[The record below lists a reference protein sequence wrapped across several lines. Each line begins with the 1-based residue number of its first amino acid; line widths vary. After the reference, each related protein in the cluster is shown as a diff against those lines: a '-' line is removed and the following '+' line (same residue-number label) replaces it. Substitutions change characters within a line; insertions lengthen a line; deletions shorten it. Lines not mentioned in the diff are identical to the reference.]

1 MAQESILEM
10 YFTQIKR
17 YERLSHDQELE
28 VALRI
33 RNGDEAARQRL
44 VNANLR
50 LVVSVAEKYAKDEQ
64 LLLDLIQEGNVG
76 LMMAVDKFSSSFN
89 VHFATYAYPWI
100 TQYILRYIQSK
111 LPAIYLPSRKEEEVR
126 RLKKSRSYLQ
136 MMLGREPSVAELAI
150 YMDMSESL
158 VRKTLSYCYAYSSLH
173 AEVKGGEGVTCEDL
187 LVDERSSIEQTGF
200 RNLVAADVRRMVEE
214 LPKAERQVIYYRFNF
229 DKDAPKLRTF
239 RQVSGRIGCSAE
251 TARKLE
257 MKAMQ
262 SLRQRVGQESMSV

>member
-173 AEVKGGEGVTCEDL
+173 AEVKGEEGITCEDL

>member
-111 LPAIYLPSRKEEEVR
+111 LPAIYLPSRKEAEVR

-173 AEVKGGEGVTCEDL
+173 AEVKGEEGITCEDL

>member
-1 MAQESILEM
+1 MVQESILEM

>member
-1 MAQESILEM
+1 MAQKSILEM

-173 AEVKGGEGVTCEDL
+173 AEVKGGEGGTCEDL
-187 LVDERSSIEQTGF
+187 LVDERFSIEQTGF

>member
-1 MAQESILEM
+1 MAQKSILEM

-33 RNGDEAARQRL
+33 RNGDETARQRL

-111 LPAIYLPSRKEEEVR
+111 LPAIYLPSRKEAEVR

-173 AEVKGGEGVTCEDL
+173 AEVKGEEGITCEDL
-187 LVDERSSIEQTGF
+187 LVDERFSIEQTGF

>member
-1 MAQESILEM
+1 MAQKSILEM
-10 YFTQIKR
+10 YFEQIRR
-17 YERLSHDQELE
+17 YERLTHDQERVLAQR
-28 VALRI
+28 VRDG
-33 RNGDEAARQRL
+33 NDDARQRL

-50 LVVSVAEKYAKDEQ
+50 LVVSVAEKYTKDEQ

-111 LPAIYLPSRKEEEVR
+111 LPAIYLPSRKENEVR

-136 MMLGREPSVAELAI
+136 IMLGREPTVSELAT
-150 YMDMSESL
+150 YLDMSVYQ
-158 VRKTLSYCYAYSSLH
+158 VRKTLSYCYAYSSLNI
-173 AEVKGGEGVTCEDL
+173 ELKEGDGVTCGDL
-187 LVDERSSIEQTGF
+187 LEDERSSMEQTGF
-200 RNLVAADVRRMVEE
+200 RNLVAADVRRMVED

-262 SLRQRVGQESMSV
+262 SLRRRVGQESMSV

>member
-173 AEVKGGEGVTCEDL
+173 AEVKGEEGITCEDL

-239 RQVSGRIGCSAE
+239 RQVSGRIGCSVE

>member
-1 MAQESILEM
+1 MAQKSILEM
-10 YFTQIKR
+10 YFEQIRR
-17 YERLSHDQELE
+17 YERLPHDQERELAQR
-28 VALRI
+28 VRDG
-33 RNGDEAARQRL
+33 NDDARQRL

-64 LLLDLIQEGNVG
+64 QLLDLIQEGNVG

-111 LPAIYLPSRKEEEVR
+111 LPAIYLPSRKENEVR

-136 MMLGREPSVAELAI
+136 IMLGREPTVSELAT
-150 YMDMSESL
+150 YLDMSEYQ
-158 VRKTLSYCYAYSSLH
+158 VRNTLSYCYAYSSLNI
-173 AEVKGGEGVTCEDL
+173 ELKEGDGVTCGDL
-187 LVDERSSIEQTGF
+187 LEDERSSMEQTGF
-200 RNLVAADVRRMVEE
+200 RNLVAADVRRMVED

-262 SLRQRVGQESMSV
+262 SLRRRVGQESMSV

>member
-1 MAQESILEM
+1 MEQKSILEM
-10 YFTQIKR
+10 YFNQIKR
-17 YERLSHDQELE
+17 YQRLTHEQEMEL
-28 VALRI
+28 ALRI
-33 RNGDEAARQRL
+33 RNGDETARQRL

-64 LLLDLIQEGNVG
+64 LLMDLIQEGNVG
-76 LMMAVDKFSSSFN
+76 LMMAVDKFSSSYN
-89 VHFATYAYPWI
+89 VHFSTYAYPWI

-111 LPAIYLPSRKEEEVR
+111 LPAIYLPSRKDEEVR

-136 MMLGREPSVAELAI
+136 MMLGREPSVGELAT
-150 YMDMSESL
+150 YLDMSESL

-173 AEVKGGEGVTCEDL
+173 TELKEGEGVTCEDL
-187 LVDERSSIEQTGF
+187 LVDERSSMEQTGF

-229 DKDAPKLRTF
+229 DKGAPKLRTF
-239 RQVSGRIGCSAE
+239 RQVSGRLGCSAE

-257 MKAMQ
+257 LRAIQ

>member
-1 MAQESILEM
+1 MAQKSMLEM
-10 YFTQIKR
+10 YFVQIKR
-17 YERLSHDQELE
+17 YERLSHDQEMEL
-28 VALRI
+28 ALRI
-33 RNGDEAARQRL
+33 RNGDETARQRL

-50 LVVSVAEKYAKDEQ
+50 LVVSVAEKYTKDEH

-76 LMMAVDKFSSSFN
+76 LMMAVDKFSSSYN
-89 VHFATYAYPWI
+89 VHFSTYAYPWI

-136 MMLGREPSVAELAI
+136 MMLGREPSVGELAT
-150 YMDMSESL
+150 YMDVSESL

-173 AEVKGGEGVTCEDL
+173 TEIKEGEGITCEDL
-187 LVDERSSIEQTGF
+187 LVDERSSMEQTGF
-200 RNLVAADVRRMVEE
+200 RNLVAADVRRMVED

-229 DKDAPKLRTF
+229 DKDTPKLRTF

-262 SLRQRVGQESMSV
+262 SLRRRVGQESMSV

>member
-1 MAQESILEM
+1 MAQKSILEM
-10 YFTQIKR
+10 YFEQIRR
-17 YERLSHDQELE
+17 YERLTHDQERELAQK
-28 VALRI
+28 VRDG
-33 RNGDEAARQRL
+33 NDDARQRL

-50 LVVSVAEKYAKDEQ
+50 LVVSVAEKYTKDEQ

-111 LPAIYLPSRKEEEVR
+111 LPAIYLPSRKENEVR

-136 MMLGREPSVAELAI
+136 IMLGREPTVSELAT
-150 YMDMSESL
+150 YLDMSEYQ
-158 VRKTLSYCYAYSSLH
+158 VRNTLSYCYAYSSLNI
-173 AEVKGGEGVTCEDL
+173 ELKEGDGVTCGDL
-187 LVDERSSIEQTGF
+187 LEDERSSMEQTGF

-262 SLRQRVGQESMSV
+262 SLRRRVGQESMSV

>member
-111 LPAIYLPSRKEEEVR
+111 LPAIYLPSRKEAEVR

-173 AEVKGGEGVTCEDL
+173 AEVKGEEGITCEDL
-187 LVDERSSIEQTGF
+187 LVDERFSIEQTGF

>member
-214 LPKAERQVIYYRFNF
+214 LPKAERQVICYRFNF

>member
-1 MAQESILEM
+1 MAQKSILEM
-10 YFTQIKR
+10 YFAQIKR
-17 YERLSHDQELE
+17 YERLSHGQELE
-28 VALRI
+28 LALRI

-89 VHFATYAYPWI
+89 VHFSTYAYPWI

-111 LPAIYLPSRKEEEVR
+111 LPAISLPSRKEEEVR

-158 VRKTLSYCYAYSSLH
+158 VRKTLSYCYACSSLH
-173 AEVKGGEGVTCEDL
+173 AEVKEGQGITCEDL
-187 LVDERSSIEQTGF
+187 LEDERSSIEQTGF
-200 RNLVAADVRRMVEE
+200 RNLVAADVRRMVAE

-229 DKDAPKLRTF
+229 DKDAPKLQTF
-239 RQVSGRIGCSAE
+239 RQVSGRIGCSTE
-251 TARKLE
+251 TARRLE
-257 MKAMQ
+257 LKAMQ
-262 SLRQRVGQESMSV
+262 SLRQRVGQELASV